1 MKPWNPIN
9 NKSRYLV
16 ENFKAA
22 LDAPGEWFLDRS
34 GYLYYIP
41 LEGETI
47 ENTTFH
53 IPVIKEF
60 ISIQGDQLHQ
70 VKRWKI

>member
-9 NKSRYLV
+9 SKSSYIV
-16 ENFKAA
+16 ENFKGA

-47 ENTTFH
+47 ENTTLFA
-53 IPVIKEF
+53 P
-60 ISIQGDQLHQ
+60 GT
-70 VKRWKI
+70 

>member
-9 NKSRYLV
+9 SKSRYLV

-22 LDAPGEWFLDRS
+22 LDARGEWFLDRS

-41 LEGETI
+41 LEGET
-47 ENTTFH
+47 N
-53 IPVIKEF
+53 
-60 ISIQGDQLHQ
+60 
-70 VKRWKI
+70 